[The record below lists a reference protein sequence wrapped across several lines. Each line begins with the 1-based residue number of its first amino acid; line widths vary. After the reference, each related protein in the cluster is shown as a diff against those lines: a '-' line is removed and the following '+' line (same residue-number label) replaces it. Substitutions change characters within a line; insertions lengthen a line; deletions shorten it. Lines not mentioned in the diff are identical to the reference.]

1 MVSPLPPPLSGV
13 MAGVGGMEGLA
24 NRMKERVEGAVVG
37 EQGRSREQEL
47 EYQRMLRERRDFL
60 KSAQE
65 LSPDSELEV
74 VVAEKVVV
82 GRGKEVKRVEG
93 GGRKNKEGLA
103 GDMGVPVKG
112 KEWELGGDKTME
124 GGLGGRSVEGGLVSN
139 SQWQSQSQVTVSQ
152 RTETREEV
160 RLTQQQ
166 YRYRR
171 AEPVQLH
178 SSCTV

>member
-93 GGRKNKEGLA
+93 GGRKDKEVLA

-124 GGLGGRSVEGGLVSN
+124 GGLGARSVEGGLVGN
-139 SQWQSQSQVTVSQ
+139 SQSQSQVTVSQ

-171 AEPVQLH
+171 AASVSVQY
-178 SSCTV
+178 SCTV

>member
-1 MVSPLPPPLSGV
+1 M
-13 MAGVGGMEGLA
+13 GGP
-24 NRMKERVEGAVVG
+24 VVG

-74 VVAEKVVV
+74 VVGEKVVL
-82 GRGKEVKRVEG
+82 GRGKEAQRVEA
-93 GGRKNKEGLA
+93 GGRKDKEVLA
-103 GDMGVPVKG
+103 GDMWVPVKG
-112 KEWELGGDKTME
+112 KEWGQGGHRTME
-124 GGLGGRSVEGGLVSN
+124 GGLGGRSVEEGLVS
-139 SQWQSQSQVTVSQ
+139 QSQGTVSQ

-166 YRYRR
+166 YRYRT
-171 AEPVQLH
+171 AASVQLQY
-178 SSCTV
+178 S